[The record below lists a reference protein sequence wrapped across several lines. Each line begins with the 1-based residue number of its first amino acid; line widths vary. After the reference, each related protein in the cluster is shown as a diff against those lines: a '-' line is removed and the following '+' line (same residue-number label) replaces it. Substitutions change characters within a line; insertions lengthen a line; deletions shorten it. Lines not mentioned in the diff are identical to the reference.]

1 MSSRARSRGGRKAE
15 AEQRSPSRTSRDA
28 DPSTRPGST
37 ARGALQDPRSLTP
50 AEVVQLQR
58 AVGNRA
64 VDRLLSGES
73 QGTDAGRAPD
83 DASVRRRRDG
93 RTATSDGLPDRLRA
107 ALEALS
113 GSDLSDVRV
122 HYDSP
127 EPARVD
133 ALAYTRGRDIHLA
146 SGEERQLPHEG
157 WHAVQQ
163 MQGRV
168 EPTTRAGGVPVNDD
182 AGLEREADRMGE
194 RALRTAPASTVSSE
208 EDTRGGAVRQ
218 RARTAVR
225 GPIQRQE
232 AEETADTGSD
242 SAAQQFGDVSV
253 HIGRTTTVEAG
264 LREVYRQGARRISEE
279 ALRMVGRGASVEDA
293 ARWAVRARND
303 LKVGIRAR
311 GSPVVRGLAEA
322 RNVRKYGNRVGPT
335 YEQLIREGK
344 TPEDIIGSSGRANA
358 RVNRIATRL
367 RVAGR
372 FLILLDI
379 GVVTWEVYHAEEGD
393 RLRTGVAG
401 AAGVGGAL
409 AGGWAGAKGGAA
421 VGSFF
426 GPIGTAVGGVVGGL
440 GGALVGGWLG
450 RRAGEEAYD
459 LVESIVD
466 PPSEEEALMRGIDA
480 REDRYIRT
488 HAQRRQ

>member
-1 MSSRARSRGGRKAE
+1 MSSRARSRGGRKSE

-28 DPSTRPGST
+28 DPSTRSGST
-37 ARGALQDPRSLTP
+37 ARRALQDPPSLTR

-64 VDRLLSGES
+64 VDRLLSGAS
-73 QGTDAGRAPD
+73 QEVDAGRAPD
-83 DASVRRRRDG
+83 DASARRRRDG
-93 RTATSDGLPDRLRA
+93 RTARSDGLPDRLRA

-157 WHAVQQ
+157 WHVVQQ
-163 MQGRV
+163 TQGRV
-168 EPTTRAGGVPVNDD
+168 EPTTHAGGVPVNDD
-182 AGLEREADRMGE
+182 AGLEREADLMGE
-194 RALRTAPASTVSSE
+194 RALRTVPPSPAYPGA
-208 EDTRGGAVRQ
+208 DTRDGGAVRQ
-218 RARTAVR
+218 RAGTAVR

-232 AEETADTGSD
+232 AAETADAGSD
-242 SAAQQFGDVSV
+242 SAAQQVGDVSV

-279 ALRMVGRGASVEDA
+279 ALRMVGRGASVEEA

-322 RNVRKYGNRVGPT
+322 RNVRKYGNRIGPT
-335 YEQLIREGK
+335 YEELIREGK

-358 RVNRIATRL
+358 KVNRIATRL

-372 FLILLDI
+372 FLIVLDLA
-379 GVVTWEVYHAEEGD
+379 VVTWEVYHAEEGS
-393 RLRTGVAG
+393 RLRTSTRPSPERRGSAG
-401 AAGVGGAL
+401 PWRAGGPVRRAAPRSGRSSGRSARPSAAWSAVSAARSSAAGSGA
-409 AGGWAGAKGGAA
+409 
-421 VGSFF
+421 
-426 GPIGTAVGGVVGGL
+426 GPA
-440 GGALVGGWLG
+440 
-450 RRAGEEAYD
+450 RRRTTWSRA
-459 LVESIVD
+459 SSTR
-466 PPSEEEALMRGIDA
+466 PP
-480 REDRYIRT
+480 
-488 HAQRRQ
+488 RRRR